1 MFQVS
6 VEKVRGGDKEHVQG
20 IQGAAVTADNI
31 ERVEEDVRR
40 ADNKVQKITVIH
52 STKLHN
58 LSISSIKNLLV

>member
-20 IQGAAVTADNI
+20 IQGAVVMADNI

-40 ADNKVQKITVIH
+40 ADNKVQKITVIY
-52 STKLHN
+52 
-58 LSISSIKNLLV
+58 